1 MNTNE
6 SSSLE
11 SSKTNLRELNTPFLE
26 NGRNNKKRSLFNII
40 LCVLYLL
47 CLIYFTIVFR
57 IVNGFNFSAT
67 TSLYIMIIG
76 LFVMIFIVYKIILKS
91 LKFLKEFI

>member
-6 SSSLE
+6 SPSLE
-11 SSKTNLRELNTPFLE
+11 NSQTSQRELNTPFLE
-26 NGRNNKKRSLFNII
+26 NGPNNKKRSQLYII

-57 IVNGFNFSAT
+57 SANGFNFRVT
-67 TSLYIMIIG
+67 TSLYLTIVG
-76 LFVMIFIVYKIILKS
+76 LFAMFFMKS
-91 LKFLKEFI
+91 IQKYFK

>member
-6 SSSLE
+6 SPSLE
-11 SSKTNLRELNTPFLE
+11 NSQTSQRELNIPFLE
-26 NGRNNKKRSLFNII
+26 NGPNNKKRTPLNII

-57 IVNGFNFSAT
+57 SANGFNFRAT
-67 TSLYIMIIG
+67 TSLYIMI
-76 LFVMIFIVYKIILKS
+76 LVFFMKS
-91 LKFLKEFI
+91 IQKYFK

>member
-11 SSKTNLRELNTPFLE
+11 NSQTSQRELNTPFLE
-26 NGRNNKKRSLFNII
+26 NGPNNKKRSRLNII
-40 LCVLYLL
+40 LCALYLL

-57 IVNGFNFSAT
+57 SANRFNFRAT
-67 TSLYIMIIG
+67 TRLYIIIVG
-76 LFVMIFIVYKIILKS
+76 LFVMFFMKS
-91 LKFLKEFI
+91 IQKYFK

>member
-6 SSSLE
+6 SPSLE
-11 SSKTNLRELNTPFLE
+11 NSQTSQRELNTPFLE
-26 NGRNNKKRSLFNII
+26 NGPNNKKRSRLNII

-57 IVNGFNFSAT
+57 SANGFNFKAT
-67 TSLYIMIIG
+67 ISLYVMIVG
-76 LFVMIFIVYKIILKS
+76 LFAMFFMKS
-91 LKFLKEFI
+91 IQKYFK